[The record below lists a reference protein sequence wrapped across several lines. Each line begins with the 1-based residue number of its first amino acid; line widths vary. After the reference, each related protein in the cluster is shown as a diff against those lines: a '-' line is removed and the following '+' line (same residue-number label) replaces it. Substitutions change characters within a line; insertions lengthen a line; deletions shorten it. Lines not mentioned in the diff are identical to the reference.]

1 MSIMASG
8 HLRELVQYKRSSS
21 GFLMKSR
28 KIVPFFS
35 EPDSAHS
42 VFSGRTS
49 LYYSAQVFTPDGRF
63 LPIWG
68 VIMITAIMYQALVLP
83 YSMAF
88 SVADTTSTLVLDF
101 LCTLVYMLDIA
112 FSCNTGYYKNGLLV
126 SSRRAI
132 ICKYMR
138 TWLVWDLISTF
149 PYSWLFESPF
159 DAGSQHTLQASAI
172 VRVVKIGRLLR
183 SLRLM
188 RIAKVKSHFFRLQ
201 QKLVHSKLAF
211 LLTSV
216 SLLGIMGIIAHWVA
230 CGFYYISQVDDLP
243 SNWVQAGTLQDSQ
256 AEDIYVAAIYW
267 AITTLTTTGYGDIRP
282 ISLHEKVYAVFIM
295 VFSAAFFSI
304 IIGKIG
310 MAIAMVDK
318 DAQQHK
324 TYMQSM
330 ARYLRKAQ
338 VPPHTIYR
346 ALRYMDYVWETRNST
361 SSFDQNLLNS
371 FSEPLKREISEHI
384 YGPVMAKVGTF
395 GRFEAGFCSLL
406 TKYMETEIFAPDDV
420 VFQAGDTQNTLF
432 FIEKGQVELFHQ
444 ETAHQFACL
453 KVKDR
458 QKGDN
463 FGEIAFFTGKPRCA
477 SAKCLKF
484 SGLLALNRTAM
495 MSILTPATLLTLNQ
509 TMDLY
514 LSQQYAQLGLQCY
527 CCGAK
532 QHLAPECPEASLR
545 LDRAKMQQ
553 KWLERRQYHSKVLQT
568 ASCVPNF
575 CRHERKVNR
584 VKRYTLASV
593 QSAGFERLKG
603 ASYMLTKRLGSYGVS
618 GDNKVQVEVPELSE
632 SMEFC
637 PLSSHG
643 SADPDHSSSPRSE
656 EILLDTLENS
666 YVDSSPLH
674 TFPCSGKQEGILTA
688 SERM

>member
-1 MSIMASG
+1 MASG
-8 HLRELVQYKRSSS
+8 HLRELVQYKRAAS
-21 GFLMKSR
+21 GFLTKRR
-28 KIVPFFS
+28 KTVPCS
-35 EPDSAHS
+35 VEPDPAHS
-42 VFSGRTS
+42 VFLGHTS

-63 LPIWG
+63 LPTWG

-88 SVADTTSTLVLDF
+88 SVEDTTSTLVLDF

-112 FSCNTGYYKNGLLV
+112 FSCNTGYYTNGRLV

-132 ICKYMR
+132 IGKYIR

-149 PYSWLFESPF
+149 PYNWLFESPF
-159 DAGSQHTLQASAI
+159 DVGSQHTLQASAI

-201 QKLVHSKLAF
+201 QKLVHSNLAF

-243 SNWVQAGTLQDSQ
+243 NNWVQTATLQDSQ

-282 ISLHEKVYAVFIM
+282 ISLYEKVYAVLTM
-295 VFSAAFFSI
+295 VFSAAFFSV

-310 MAIAMVDK
+310 MAIAMVDR
-318 DAQQHK
+318 DAQHHK
-324 TYMQSM
+324 TCTQSM
-330 ARYLRKAQ
+330 NRYLRKAQ
-338 VPPHTIYR
+338 VPPQTIYR
-346 ALRYMDYVWETRNST
+346 ALRYMDYVWETRKTCNT
-361 SSFDQNLLNS
+361 FDKNLLNS
-371 FSEPLKREISEHI
+371 FSEPLKKEISEHI
-384 YGPVMAKVGTF
+384 YGPVMAEVGTF
-395 GRFEAGFCSLL
+395 GRFEGAFRSQLA
-406 TKYMETEIFAPDDV
+406 KYMETEIFAPDDV
-420 VFQAGDTQNTLF
+420 IFQSGDSQNVLY
-432 FIEKGQVELFHQ
+432 FIEKGKVELFHQ
-444 ETAHQFACL
+444 ETAYQFVCL

-463 FGEIAFFTGKPRCA
+463 FGEIAFFTGRPRCT

-495 MSILTPATLLTLNQ
+495 MSIMTPATLLTLNQ

-514 LSQQYAQLGLQCY
+514 LSKQHEQLGLKCY
-527 CCGAK
+527 CCGAA
-532 QHLAPECPEASLR
+532 QHIAPECPEAIIHI
-545 LDRAKMQQ
+545 DREKIQR
-553 KWLERRQYHSKVLQT
+553 KWLERRQYHSKVLKT
-568 ASCVPNF
+568 ASVSPNF
-575 CRHERKVNR
+575 CRTARKVHR

-593 QSAGFERLKG
+593 QSPAGFQRLKG
-603 ASYMLTKRLGSYGVS
+603 ASYMLTKRLASHHAAEERS
-618 GDNKVQVEVPELSE
+618 VEVQRPEHLE
-632 SMEFC
+632 DMEFC
-637 PLSSHG
+637 PLSSEG
-643 SADPDHSSSPRSE
+643 SADPDHSSSHSE
-656 EILLDTLENS
+656 EILLDALE
-666 YVDSSPLH
+666 DSFVHSRPLH
-674 TFPCSGKQEGILTA
+674 TFPGRGKRDEGFVTA
-688 SERM
+688 SKSDVK